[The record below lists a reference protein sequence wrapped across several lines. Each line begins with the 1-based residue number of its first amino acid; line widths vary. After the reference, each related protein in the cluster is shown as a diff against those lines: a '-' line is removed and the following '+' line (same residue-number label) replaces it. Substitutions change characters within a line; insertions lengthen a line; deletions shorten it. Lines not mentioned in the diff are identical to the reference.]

1 MGAYSP
7 IPVLRK
13 DINPMNRKIMAAVAA
28 MLMLTACAGGNTD
41 DKADTADVTE
51 SVSETVPEAETSA
64 ETEAETD
71 AETEAETDSETKA
84 ESETESD
91 SEAASDSEQSTLYDG
106 SFYTISVDADKWTD
120 AKKYVQ
126 AAAEVA
132 EGLDNGLDF
141 TAQEYVDMCDAMF
154 VYNADADSDFATNF
168 NIVTQDIGT
177 EVDMDADTLGPLM
190 AESYDGVD
198 AYECK
203 GWEGVNVN
211 GNDSLKI
218 TVATEQAGMDM
229 DMIQYIFLKGGKQTV
244 VTLTAKKGETE
255 RVLPD
260 FEAIVDTI
268 VLK

>member
-1 MGAYSP
+1 
-7 IPVLRK
+7 
-13 DINPMNRKIMAAVAA
+13 MNKKIMAAVAA
-28 MLMLTACAGGNTD
+28 MLMLTACAGGNAA

-51 SVSETVPEAETSA
+51 SVSETVSEAVTSA
-64 ETEAETD
+64 ETEGEAETD
-71 AETEAETDSETKA
+71 AETEAESEN
-84 ESETESD
+84 D
-91 SEAASDSEQSTLYDG
+91 SEAASDSEQSSLYDG

-141 TAQEYVDMCDAMF
+141 TAQEYADMCDAMF

-198 AYECK
+198 SYECT
-203 GWEGVNVN
+203 GWEGVTVN

-218 TVATEQAGMDM
+218 TVATEQAGMEM

>member
-1 MGAYSP
+1 
-7 IPVLRK
+7 
-13 DINPMNRKIMAAVAA
+13 MNKKIMAAVAA
-28 MLMLTACAGGNTD
+28 MLMLTACAGGNAA

-51 SVSETVPEAETSA
+51 SVSEAETSA
-64 ETEAETD
+64 ETEGEAETD
-71 AETEAETDSETKA
+71 AETEA

-91 SEAASDSEQSTLYDG
+91 SEAASDSEQSSLYDG

-198 AYECK
+198 SYECT
-203 GWEGVNVN
+203 GWEGVTVN

-218 TVATEQAGMDM
+218 TVATEQAGMEM

-260 FEAIVDTI
+260 FEEVVDTI

>member
-1 MGAYSP
+1 
-7 IPVLRK
+7 
-13 DINPMNRKIMAAVAA
+13 MNKKIMAAVAA

-51 SVSETVPEAETSA
+51 SVSETVSEAETSA
-64 ETEAETD
+64 ETEGEAETD
-71 AETEAETDSETKA
+71 AETEAESEN
-84 ESETESD
+84 E
-91 SEAASDSEQSTLYDG
+91 SEAASDSEQSSLYDG

-198 AYECK
+198 SYECT
-203 GWEGVNVN
+203 GWEGVAVN

-218 TVATEQAGMDM
+218 TVATEQAGMEM

>member
-1 MGAYSP
+1 
-7 IPVLRK
+7 
-13 DINPMNRKIMAAVAA
+13 MNKKIMAAVAA
-28 MLMLTACAGGNTD
+28 MLMLTACAGGNAA

-51 SVSETVPEAETSA
+51 SVSETVSEAETS
-64 ETEAETD
+64 AETD
-71 AETEAETDSETKA
+71 AETEAE
-84 ESETESD
+84 SETE
-91 SEAASDSEQSTLYDG
+91 SEAASDSEQSPLYDG

-168 NIVTQDIGT
+168 NIVTQDIGS
-177 EVDMDADTLGPLM
+177 EIDMDADTLGPLM

-198 AYECK
+198 SYECT
-203 GWEGVNVN
+203 GWEGVTVN

-218 TVATEQAGMDM
+218 TVATEQAGMEM

>member
-1 MGAYSP
+1 
-7 IPVLRK
+7 
-13 DINPMNRKIMAAVAA
+13 MNKKIMAAVAA
-28 MLMLTACAGGNTD
+28 MLMLTACAGGNAA

-51 SVSETVPEAETSA
+51 SVSETVSEAVTS
-64 ETEAETD
+64 AETD
-71 AETEAETDSETKA
+71 AETEAESEN
-84 ESETESD
+84 E
-91 SEAASDSEQSTLYDG
+91 SEAASDPEQSPLYDG

-168 NIVTQDIGT
+168 NIVTQDIGS

-198 AYECK
+198 SYECT
-203 GWEGVNVN
+203 GWEGVAVN

-218 TVATEQAGMDM
+218 TVATEQAGMEM

-244 VTLTAKKGETE
+244 VTLTAKKSETE

>member
-1 MGAYSP
+1 
-7 IPVLRK
+7 
-13 DINPMNRKIMAAVAA
+13 MNKKIMAAVAA

-51 SVSETVPEAETSA
+51 SVSETVSEAETSA
-64 ETEAETD
+64 QTDGEAETD
-71 AETEAETDSETKA
+71 AETEAESEN
-84 ESETESD
+84 E
-91 SEAASDSEQSTLYDG
+91 SEAASDSEQSSLYDG

-168 NIVTQDIGT
+168 NIVTQDIGS
-177 EVDMDADTLGPLM
+177 EIDMDADTLGPLM

-198 AYECK
+198 SYECT
-203 GWEGVNVN
+203 GWEGVAVN

-218 TVATEQAGMDM
+218 TVATEQAGMEM

>member
-1 MGAYSP
+1 
-7 IPVLRK
+7 
-13 DINPMNRKIMAAVAA
+13 MAAVAA
-28 MLMLTACAGGNTD
+28 MLMLTACAGGNAA

-51 SVSETVPEAETSA
+51 SVSETVSEAETSA
-64 ETEAETD
+64 ETEGEAETY
-71 AETEAETDSETKA
+71 AETEAESEN
-84 ESETESD
+84 E
-91 SEAASDSEQSTLYDG
+91 SEAASDPEQSSLYDG

-198 AYECK
+198 SYECT
-203 GWEGVNVN
+203 GWEGVAVN

-218 TVATEQAGMDM
+218 TVATEQAGMEM

-244 VTLTAKKGETE
+244 VTLTAKKSETE

-260 FEAIVDTI
+260 FEEVVDTI

>member
-1 MGAYSP
+1 
-7 IPVLRK
+7 
-13 DINPMNRKIMAAVAA
+13 MAAVAA
-28 MLMLTACAGGNTD
+28 MLMLTACAGGNTA

-51 SVSETVPEAETSA
+51 SVSETVSEAETSA
-64 ETEAETD
+64 ETEGEAETD
-71 AETEAETDSETKA
+71 AETEAE
-84 ESETESD
+84 SETE
-91 SEAASDSEQSTLYDG
+91 SEAASDSEQSSLYDG

-177 EVDMDADTLGPLM
+177 EVDMDAEALGPLM
-190 AESYDGVD
+190 AESYDGVE

-203 GWEGVNVN
+203 GWEGVTVN

-218 TVATEQAGMDM
+218 TVATEQAGMEM

>member
-1 MGAYSP
+1 
-7 IPVLRK
+7 
-13 DINPMNRKIMAAVAA
+13 MAAVAA

-51 SVSETVPEAETSA
+51 SVSETVSEAETSA
-64 ETEAETD
+64 ETEGEAETD
-71 AETEAETDSETKA
+71 AETEAESEN
-84 ESETESD
+84 E
-91 SEAASDSEQSTLYDG
+91 SEAASDSEQSSLYDG

-198 AYECK
+198 SYECT
-203 GWEGVNVN
+203 GWEGVAVN

-218 TVATEQAGMDM
+218 TVATEQAGMEM

>member
-1 MGAYSP
+1 
-7 IPVLRK
+7 
-13 DINPMNRKIMAAVAA
+13 MNKRIMAAVAA
-28 MLMLTACAGGNTD
+28 MLMFTACAGGNTD
-41 DKADTADVTE
+41 DNTDTADVTE
-51 SVSETVPEAETSA
+51 SVSETVSEAETSA
-64 ETEAETD
+64 ETEGEAETD
-71 AETEAETDSETKA
+71 AETEAESET
-84 ESETESD
+84 D
-91 SEAASDSEQSTLYDG
+91 SEAASDSEQSSLYDG

-177 EVDMDADTLGPLM
+177 EVDMDAEALGPLM
-190 AESYDGVD
+190 AESYDGVE

-203 GWEGVNVN
+203 GWEGVTVN

-218 TVATEQAGMDM
+218 TVATEQAGMEM

-260 FEAIVDTI
+260 FEAIMDTI

>member
-1 MGAYSP
+1 
-7 IPVLRK
+7 
-13 DINPMNRKIMAAVAA
+13 MNKKIMAAVAA
-28 MLMLTACAGGNTD
+28 MLMLTACAGGNAA

-51 SVSETVPEAETSA
+51 SVSETVSEAETSA
-64 ETEAETD
+64 ETEGEAETD
-71 AETEAETDSETKA
+71 AETEAESEN
-84 ESETESD
+84 E
-91 SEAASDSEQSTLYDG
+91 SEAASDPEQSPLYDG

-198 AYECK
+198 SYECT
-203 GWEGVNVN
+203 GWEGVTVN

-218 TVATEQAGMDM
+218 TVATEQAGMEM

>member
-1 MGAYSP
+1 
-7 IPVLRK
+7 
-13 DINPMNRKIMAAVAA
+13 MAAVAA
-28 MLMLTACAGGNTD
+28 MLMLTACAGGNAA

-51 SVSETVPEAETSA
+51 SVSETVSEAETSA
-64 ETEAETD
+64 ETEGEAETD
-71 AETEAETDSETKA
+71 AETEAESENDSEV
-84 ESETESD
+84 
-91 SEAASDSEQSTLYDG
+91 ASDPEQSPLYDS

-198 AYECK
+198 SYECT
-203 GWEGVNVN
+203 GWEGVAVN

-218 TVATEQAGMDM
+218 TVATEQAGMEM

-260 FEAIVDTI
+260 FEEVVDTI

>member
-1 MGAYSP
+1 
-7 IPVLRK
+7 
-13 DINPMNRKIMAAVAA
+13 MNKKIMAAVAA

-51 SVSETVPEAETSA
+51 SVSETVSEAETSA
-64 ETEAETD
+64 ETEGEAETD
-71 AETEAETDSETKA
+71 AETEAESEN
-84 ESETESD
+84 E
-91 SEAASDSEQSTLYDG
+91 SEAASDSEQSSLYDG
-106 SFYTISVDADKWTD
+106 SFYTISVNADKWTD

-198 AYECK
+198 SYECT
-203 GWEGVNVN
+203 GWEGVAVN

-218 TVATEQAGMDM
+218 TVATEQAGMEM

>member
-1 MGAYSP
+1 
-7 IPVLRK
+7 
-13 DINPMNRKIMAAVAA
+13 MAAVAA
-28 MLMLTACAGGNTD
+28 MLMLTACAGGNAA

-51 SVSETVPEAETSA
+51 SVSETVTSA
-64 ETEAETD
+64 ETEGEAETD
-71 AETEAETDSETKA
+71 AETEAESEN
-84 ESETESD
+84 E
-91 SEAASDSEQSTLYDG
+91 SEAASDSEQSSLYDG
-106 SFYTISVDADKWTD
+106 SFYTISIDADKWTD

-198 AYECK
+198 SYECT
-203 GWEGVNVN
+203 GWEGVAVN

-218 TVATEQAGMDM
+218 TVATEQAGMEM

-244 VTLTAKKGETE
+244 VTLTAKKSETE

>member
-1 MGAYSP
+1 
-7 IPVLRK
+7 
-13 DINPMNRKIMAAVAA
+13 MNKKIMAAVAA
-28 MLMLTACAGGNTD
+28 MLMLTACAGGNAA

-51 SVSETVPEAETSA
+51 SVSETVSEAVTSA
-64 ETEAETD
+64 ETEGEAETD
-71 AETEAETDSETKA
+71 AETEAESEN
-84 ESETESD
+84 E
-91 SEAASDSEQSTLYDG
+91 SEAASDSEQSSLYDG

-198 AYECK
+198 SYECT
-203 GWEGVNVN
+203 GWEGVAVN

-218 TVATEQAGMDM
+218 TVATEQAGMEM

>member
-1 MGAYSP
+1 
-7 IPVLRK
+7 
-13 DINPMNRKIMAAVAA
+13 MAAVAA

-51 SVSETVPEAETSA
+51 SVSETVSEAETSA
-64 ETEAETD
+64 ETEGEAETD
-71 AETEAETDSETKA
+71 AETE
-84 ESETESD
+84 
-91 SEAASDSEQSTLYDG
+91 SEAASDSEQSPLYDG

-168 NIVTQDIGT
+168 NIVTQDIGS
-177 EVDMDADTLGPLM
+177 EIDMDADTLGPLM

-198 AYECK
+198 SYECT
-203 GWEGVNVN
+203 GWEGVAVN

-218 TVATEQAGMDM
+218 TVATEQAGMEM

>member
-1 MGAYSP
+1 
-7 IPVLRK
+7 
-13 DINPMNRKIMAAVAA
+13 MNKKIMAAVAA
-28 MLMLTACAGGNTD
+28 MLMLTACAGGNAA

-51 SVSETVPEAETSA
+51 SVSETVSEAVTSA
-64 ETEAETD
+64 ETEGEAETD
-71 AETEAETDSETKA
+71 AETEAESEN
-84 ESETESD
+84 E
-91 SEAASDSEQSTLYDG
+91 SEAASDSEQSSLYDG

-168 NIVTQDIGT
+168 NIVTQDIGS

-198 AYECK
+198 SYECT
-203 GWEGVNVN
+203 GWEGVAVN

-218 TVATEQAGMDM
+218 TVATEQAGMEM